1 MCDVIADN
9 VIFFRRRNVVLHGF
23 LSLEKLILWHFLNVY
38 QLSLKVFFVVV
49 ALTIINTLFLF
60 ALPKLRTCLNI

>member
-1 MCDVIADN
+1 M
-9 VIFFRRRNVVLHGF
+9 VLHGF